1 MTVEEKNDEVSFEEL
16 LKESTAA
23 TDWLEPGQRVDA
35 QIADIT
41 SDWVFLDIGGKSE
54 GALDKK
60 ELLDENGDFTLKVGD
75 TVTAYF
81 LATRN
86 NERLFT
92 TRITSGQA
100 GRNFLEHAWR
110 GEIPVEGLVEKEIK
124 GGFQVKIPGDTLAF
138 CPYSLMGLRRVEDS
152 SEYVG
157 KRMSF
162 IIAEYSEEGRNVILS
177 NRAILQAELRA
188 KKEALKEELREGMTV
203 KGTVASIQKFGA
215 FIDISGIQGLLPIS
229 EIGWARVD
237 DVHDVLSVGQ
247 ELELV
252 ILGLDWEKDR
262 MSFSLK
268 ATLPDPWDRVEGKYP
283 AGSSHVGTVARL
295 TKFGAF
301 VTLEGGVD
309 GLIHISKLGGGKRLN
324 HPGEVLEQGQSVE
337 VTVETID
344 LEKNRLSL
352 KLALGEKGKDETG
365 MADGD
370 DYRSYLQKT
379 PTSMGTLGDILKDKL
394 ARAAEKK
401 KANKEP

>member
-60 ELLDENGDFTLKVGD
+60 ELLDETGDFTLKVGD

-81 LATRN
+81 LASRN

-124 GGFQVKIPGDTLAF
+124 GGFQVKIAGDTLAF

-152 SEYVG
+152 SEYLG

-215 FIDISGIQGLLPIS
+215 FIDISGVQGLLPIS

-252 ILGLDWEKDR
+252 ILSLDWEKDR

-309 GLIHISKLGGGKRLN
+309 GLIHISKLCGGKRLN

-337 VTVETID
+337 VTVEAVD
-344 LEKNRLSL
+344 LEKKRLSL
-352 KLALGEKGKDETG
+352 KPALGEKGKDETG

-379 PTSMGTLGDILKDKL
+379 PASMGTLGDILKDKL

>member
-1 MTVEEKNDEVSFEEL
+1 MTVEEKNDELSFEEL

-60 ELLDENGDFTLKVGD
+60 ELLDENGDFTLKIGD

-81 LATRN
+81 LASRN

-124 GGFQVKIPGDTLAF
+124 GGFQVKIAGDILAF

-162 IIAEYSEEGRNVILS
+162 IITEYSEEGRNVILS

-215 FIDISGIQGLLPIS
+215 FIDISGVQGLLPIS

-252 ILGLDWEKDR
+252 IMSLDWEKDR

-309 GLIHISKLGGGKRLN
+309 GLIHISKLGGGKRLK

-337 VTVETID
+337 VTVEAID

-352 KLALGEKGKDETG
+352 KPALGEKGKDETG

-370 DYRSYLQKT
+370 DYRSYMQKT

-401 KANKEP
+401 KANKEH

>member
-16 LKESTAA
+16 LKDSTAA

-81 LATRN
+81 LASRN

-157 KRMSF
+157 KRMFF

-215 FIDISGIQGLLPIS
+215 FIDISGVQGLLPIS

-252 ILGLDWEKDR
+252 ILSLDWEKDR

-337 VTVETID
+337 VTVEAID

-352 KLALGEKGKDETG
+352 KLALGENGKDETG

-370 DYRSYLQKT
+370 DYRLYLQKT

>member
-60 ELLDENGDFTLKVGD
+60 ELLDETGDFTLKVGD

-81 LATRN
+81 LASRN

-215 FIDISGIQGLLPIS
+215 FIDISGVQGLLPIS

>member
-81 LATRN
+81 LASRN

-215 FIDISGIQGLLPIS
+215 FIDISGVQGLLPIS

>member
-1 MTVEEKNDEVSFEEL
+1 MTVEEKNDELSFEEL

-60 ELLDENGDFTLKVGD
+60 ELLDENGDFTLKIGD

-81 LATRN
+81 LASRN

-124 GGFQVKIPGDTLAF
+124 GGFQVKIAGDILAF

-162 IIAEYSEEGRNVILS
+162 IITEYSEEGRNVILS

-215 FIDISGIQGLLPIS
+215 FIDISGVQGLLPIS

-252 ILGLDWEKDR
+252 IMSLDWEKDR

-309 GLIHISKLGGGKRLN
+309 GLIHISKLGGGKRLK

-337 VTVETID
+337 VTVEAID

-352 KLALGEKGKDETG
+352 KPALGEKGKDETG
-365 MADGD
+365 MVDGD
-370 DYRSYLQKT
+370 DYRSYMQKT

-401 KANKEP
+401 KANKEH

>member
-60 ELLDENGDFTLKVGD
+60 ELLDETGDFTLKVGD

-215 FIDISGIQGLLPIS
+215 FIDISGVQGLLPIS

-252 ILGLDWEKDR
+252 ILSLDWEKDR

>member
-1 MTVEEKNDEVSFEEL
+1 MTVEEKNDELSFEEL
-16 LKESTAA
+16 LKESTAT

-60 ELLDENGDFTLKVGD
+60 ELLDENGDFTLKIGD

-81 LATRN
+81 LASRN

-124 GGFQVKIPGDTLAF
+124 GGFQVKIAGDILAF

-162 IIAEYSEEGRNVILS
+162 IITEYSEEGRNVILS

-215 FIDISGIQGLLPIS
+215 FIDISGVQGLLPIS

-252 ILGLDWEKDR
+252 IMSLDWEKDR

-309 GLIHISKLGGGKRLN
+309 GLIHISKLGGGKRLK

-337 VTVETID
+337 VTVEAID

-352 KLALGEKGKDETG
+352 KPALGKKGKDETG

-370 DYRSYLQKT
+370 DYRSYMQKT

-401 KANKEP
+401 KANKEH

>member
-215 FIDISGIQGLLPIS
+215 FIDISGVQGLLPIS

-252 ILGLDWEKDR
+252 ILSLDWEKDR

>member
-16 LKESTAA
+16 LKDSTAA

-81 LATRN
+81 LASRN

-157 KRMSF
+157 KRMFF

-215 FIDISGIQGLLPIS
+215 FIDISGVQGLLPIS

-252 ILGLDWEKDR
+252 ILSLDWEKDR

-337 VTVETID
+337 VTVEAID

>member
-1 MTVEEKNDEVSFEEL
+1 MTIEEKNDELSFEEL
-16 LKESTAA
+16 LEESTAA

-81 LATRN
+81 LASRN

-110 GEIPVEGLVEKEIK
+110 GEIPVEGLVENEIK
-124 GGFQVKIPGDTLAF
+124 GGFQVKIAGDTLAF

-188 KKEALKEELREGMTV
+188 KKEALKEELREGMTI

-252 ILGLDWEKDR
+252 ILSLDWEKDM

-268 ATLPDPWDRVEGKYP
+268 ATLPDPWDQVEGKYP

-309 GLIHISKLGGGKRLN
+309 GLIHISKLGGGKRLK

-337 VTVETID
+337 VTVEAID

-370 DYRSYLQKT
+370 DYQSYLQKT

-401 KANKEP
+401 KANKEH

>member
-60 ELLDENGDFTLKVGD
+60 ELLDETGDFTLKVGD

-81 LATRN
+81 LASRN

-215 FIDISGIQGLLPIS
+215 FIDISGVQGLLPIS

-252 ILGLDWEKDR
+252 ILSLDWEKDR

>member
-81 LATRN
+81 LASRN

>member
-16 LKESTAA
+16 LKDSTAA

-81 LATRN
+81 LASRN

-157 KRMSF
+157 KRMFF

-215 FIDISGIQGLLPIS
+215 FIDISGVQGLLPIS

-252 ILGLDWEKDR
+252 ILSLDWEKDR